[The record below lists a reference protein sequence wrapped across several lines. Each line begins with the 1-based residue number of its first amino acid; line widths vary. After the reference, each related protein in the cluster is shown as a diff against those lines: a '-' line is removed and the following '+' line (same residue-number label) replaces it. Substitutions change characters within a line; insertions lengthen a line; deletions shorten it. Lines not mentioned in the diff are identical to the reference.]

1 MAGMSY
7 IKVLMILKNSYVHK
21 KGLKMNNRHWM
32 NVYKDDITQ
41 ETIQD
46 LINMKYNYLATDMDG
61 DIIATDILP
70 VKLDVIWHRVHN
82 NIRYCFVSFIGHSED
97 WENSI
102 VELNLLCET
111 NQYEYWVNKY
121 RPLVSQKRINEAIG
135 NGYKYAC
142 LDKFGQVLFSRFS
155 SHFYAWE
162 AMTVEIKDLLEPT
175 CPITGKPTNMLSNY
189 YIRELKKF
197 SPPIHVRADYFRE
210 LTSEDLELFFLA
222 VFFQVN
228 PYIYDELL
236 TDVKVF
242 NVGNYGYE
250 YTYFTNCIEKRI
262 YDKTYTY
269 WHIGDNYHLYKI
281 GTVTE
286 QQMHDIIAQYET
298 YHVEYGEDFVLLTTS
313 FLKSARLKFTL
324 NKE

>member
-1 MAGMSY
+1 
-7 IKVLMILKNSYVHK
+7 
-21 KGLKMNNRHWM
+21 MNWI
-32 NVYKDDITQ
+32 NVYKDNIAQ

-61 DIIATDILP
+61 EVIATDILP
-70 VKLDVIWHRVHN
+70 VKLDDFWNRVHN
-82 NIRYCFVSFIGHSED
+82 NIRYSSYVDFIGRSKD

-102 VELNLLCET
+102 VDLSLLCDT

-121 RPLVSQKRINEAIG
+121 KSLVSQEKINAAID

-142 LDKFGQVLFSRFS
+142 LDKFGQLLFSKFS
-155 SHFYAWE
+155 SQIFYTWE
-162 AMTVEIKDLLEPT
+162 AMTVEIKDLLDT
-175 CPITGKPTNMLSNY
+175 ICPITGKPTNMLSTY
-189 YIRELKKF
+189 YINEIEKY
-197 SPPIHVRADYFRE
+197 SPSIKVNNEYFE
-210 LTSEDLELFFLA
+210 CWNDEDKELFFLA

-236 TDVKVF
+236 NKVEVF
-242 NVGNYGYE
+242 NIDNCWYE
-250 YTYFTNCIEKRI
+250 NTYFNSCMKNRKCDSVHT
-262 YDKTYTY
+262 TYTY
-269 WHIGDNYHLYKI
+269 YHIGDNYHLYKI

-286 QQMHDIIAQYET
+286 QQMNDIIAQYEH